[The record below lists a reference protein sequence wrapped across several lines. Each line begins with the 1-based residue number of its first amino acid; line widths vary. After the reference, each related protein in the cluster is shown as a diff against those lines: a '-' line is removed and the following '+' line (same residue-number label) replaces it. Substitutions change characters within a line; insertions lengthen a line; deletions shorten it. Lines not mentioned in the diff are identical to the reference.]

1 MIRDRHVSIHT
12 LDAQIAKRET
22 SIKFDLARI
31 RFNRRRRI
39 AASHARTAARQ
50 PRTFGMRAFVLA
62 SFSTISF
69 FVGFSWA
76 TFSNVPDVAGTLFP
90 SLTDT
95 SALAWLLNTNNLVQM
110 STAPAALSL
119 LAWPPA
125 GSTGLRPTVLLAAT
139 ALFVQSGLWALVTLY
154 PSESWS
160 ITALYLG
167 AAAGG
172 CASAFAQGCVSQLSA
187 VWFAPGAR
195 SFATAVA
202 YTSVYAGM
210 SLAFLMAF
218 ILGSPGDLQVTLRVE
233 AAIAALLLVL
243 AWLAFPDAPSPKRS
257 PRTMPS
263 IPSIPSVPSIGSGS
277 ARMST
282 TQERLLD
289 PGTPPGSGSPKSWGM
304 SCTSELER
312 VLEERASGQLPSC
325 VLIGVSA
332 AWINGFFSS
341 WSTNLPTMWDLGSD
355 SPVPS
360 GAILGFAAAVAYPIG
375 GALAGVVAD
384 RYFPRR
390 LLKLLQ
396 LCLLVAMLAFVPV
409 VALQPPPPWTTAT
422 EPESETPPSLAVYV
436 PCVVIGGA
444 ALGATMPIS
453 LELLAEIGYPLP
465 PGVSAN
471 MVVPFVQIMST
482 MNTALVPVLSPPAMS
497 VVMLISVF
505 ACTVLLLPVHEVYRR
520 SDPER
525 SGLRDVEPIIAEQ
538 WMPRDSEPII
548 AEQWMGN
555 SM

>member
-1 MIRDRHVSIHT
+1 
-12 LDAQIAKRET
+12 
-22 SIKFDLARI
+22 
-31 RFNRRRRI
+31 
-39 AASHARTAARQ
+39 
-50 PRTFGMRAFVLA
+50 MRAFVLA
-62 SFSTISF
+62 GFSTISF
-69 FVGFSWA
+69 FVGFTWA
-76 TFSNVPDVAGTLFP
+76 TFSNVPGVAGALFP

-154 PSESWS
+154 PSASWS
-160 ITALYLG
+160 NAALYLG

-210 SLAFLMAF
+210 ALAFLMAF

-233 AAIAALLLVL
+233 AAITALLLVL
-243 AWLAFPDAPSPKRS
+243 AWLAFPDHPSPTRS
-257 PRTMPS
+257 PRTMPY
-263 IPSIPSVPSIGSGS
+263 IPSIPPIPSIPSIGSGS
-277 ARMST
+277 GNTRM
-282 TQERLLD
+282 TQVRLLD
-289 PGTPPGSGSPKSWGM
+289 PGMPPSSGSPKSWGI

-312 VLEERASGQLPSC
+312 VLEERAPGQLLSC
-325 VLIGVSA
+325 VLIGMSA

-384 RYFPRR
+384 RCFSRR

-471 MVVPFVQIMST
+471 MVVPLVQIMSA
-482 MNTALVPVLSPPAMS
+482 MNTAFVPVLSPPAMS

-538 WMPRDSEPII
+538 WMPRDVEPII
-548 AEQWMGN
+548 AEQWMCN
-555 SM
+555 SV